1 MGLDFFEA
9 FFVHRFPQRGALL
22 RAGMGRMMAYQWNA
36 SGLKA

>member
-22 RAGMGRMMAYQWNA
+22 RAGMGRMMTSINGMPQA
-36 SGLKA
+36 